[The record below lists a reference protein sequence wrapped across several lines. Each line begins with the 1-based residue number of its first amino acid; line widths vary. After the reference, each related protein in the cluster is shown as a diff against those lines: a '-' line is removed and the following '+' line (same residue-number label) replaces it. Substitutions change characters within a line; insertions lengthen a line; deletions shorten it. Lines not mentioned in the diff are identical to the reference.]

1 MTSLKEWAMV
11 FCTVSIIV
19 GLLQMILP
27 QKEQSSGIKLVMAL
41 YIVIT
46 ILQPVR
52 EISWQTLLTQ
62 PQQTVQSSPQLNV
75 EYWIEQQTEEKLQEQ
90 LQQEFERQGVD
101 VTVKEVMLDYQPDAA
116 TAQVTQVVLQG
127 QSNESTQQTV
137 QQMFGTQLVVQ
148 WEEKERI
155 S

>member
-62 PQQTVQSSPQLNV
+62 P
-75 EYWIEQQTEEKLQEQ
+75 
-90 LQQEFERQGVD
+90 
-101 VTVKEVMLDYQPDAA
+101 
-116 TAQVTQVVLQG
+116 
-127 QSNESTQQTV
+127 
-137 QQMFGTQLVVQ
+137 
-148 WEEKERI
+148 
-155 S
+155 

>member
-1 MTSLKEWAMV
+1 MED
-11 FCTVSIIV
+11 
-19 GLLQMILP
+19 
-27 QKEQSSGIKLVMAL
+27 
-41 YIVIT
+41 
-46 ILQPVR
+46 
-52 EISWQTLLTQ
+52 
-62 PQQTVQSSPQLNV
+62 
-75 EYWIEQQTEEKLQEQ
+75 WIEQQTEEKLQEQ

-101 VTVKEVMLDYQPDAA
+101 VTVKEVMLDYQPDVA